1 LAILVVI
8 LAAAY
13 GAAAWLPVSG
23 GTIAGGEDYTL
34 LSDSD
39 GVEVL
44 AYGLNTLAGLYEGVE
59 YVSIGGIAE
68 PACDGAKVF
77 ARMELANGDFLYS
90 SGSMTGYSNVTVGTT
105 PLDGNGGYKLYLQ
118 DGQPGPL
125 AYPLAEEV
133 VGLKVWL
140 EGPTSP

>member
-1 LAILVVI
+1 
-8 LAAAY
+8 
-13 GAAAWLPVSG
+13 
-23 GTIAGGEDYTL
+23 
-34 LSDSD
+34 
-39 GVEVL
+39 
-44 AYGLNTLAGLYEGVE
+44 
-59 YVSIGGIAE
+59 
-68 PACDGAKVF
+68 
-77 ARMELANGDFLYS
+77 MELANGDFLYS